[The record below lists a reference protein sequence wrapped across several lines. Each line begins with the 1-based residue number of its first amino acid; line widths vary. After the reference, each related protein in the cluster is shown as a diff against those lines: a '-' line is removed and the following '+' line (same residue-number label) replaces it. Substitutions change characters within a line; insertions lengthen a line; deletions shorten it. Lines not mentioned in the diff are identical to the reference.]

1 MYNGVDLMYWKRTHT
16 HLIAGIKG
24 AKSQPRNHIL
34 HKSGTSENEK
44 EKKKERAIKY
54 MCGLRQNT
62 ADQSLLKK
70 LLNPWKT
77 LKHYSIYKR

>member
-1 MYNGVDLMYWKRTHT
+1 MCVDECIMVRTHT

-34 HKSGTSENEK
+34 HKSGTSEK

-62 ADQSLLKK
+62 ADQSLC
-70 LLNPWKT
+70 
-77 LKHYSIYKR
+77 